1 MPSEATQKS
10 SPVPSESQGASSN
23 QSQSKPGPSLFK
35 TSSLTPQ
42 QWHRSEEV
50 TRSLL
55 EDVNSNTS
63 LSQQDDFSSY
73 IYIKGPQSNVAVQSP
88 STNSQKLPHT
98 KASGI
103 ESSFNSTP
111 LKSTQSSQR
120 TSSAPDTQSLQDVD
134 TSDPIHKPQRP
145 RELSHTSPQVRT
157 TQKITPSR
165 SESLATT
172 NQSLLGLHIV
182 KLTWNSSKFKKE
194 WIGDIIHKVLP
205 GCKFQIRNWRPL
217 EKLVFVKFLSFG
229 G

>member
-1 MPSEATQKS
+1 MNELFINYVESCPENLQLGGI
-10 SPVPSESQGASSN
+10 PVNINITGYSDS
-23 QSQSKPGPSLFK
+23 
-35 TSSLTPQ
+35 T
-42 QWHRSEEV
+42 
-50 TRSLL
+50 
-55 EDVNSNTS
+55 
-63 LSQQDDFSSY
+63 DDDS
-73 IYIKGPQSNVAVQSP
+73 IVQSP

-134 TSDPIHKPQRP
+134 TRDPIHKPQRP

-157 TQKITPSR
+157 TQKTTPSR

-172 NQSLLGLHIV
+172 NLSQSKVGLHIV

-205 GCKFQIRNWRPL
+205 SCKFQIRNWRPL
-217 EKLVFVKFLSFG
+217 EKLVYVKFLPFEG
-229 G
+229 